1 MQPPP
6 GLPQA
11 WGVTG
16 AEWARRTPTDDL
28 AAPGTARLQRAVD
41 CAVPPEQLWPWL
53 CQLRVAP
60 YSYDLVDNLGRR
72 SPRTLVPGLTDL
84 AVGQQAVA
92 VFEIAAFTTG
102 ASLTLRPRPGRWART
117 FGDLLI
123 GYDVAPAA
131 PGSRL
136 VGTLRFRAHDG
147 RLGRAADTAVAW
159 GDLVMMRKQLRTLA
173 SLAAG
178 PGGRGSTRSR
188 LGPPE
193 PRG

>member
-1 MQPPP
+1 MLPPP

-16 AEWARRTPTDDL
+16 EEWARRTPTDDL

-41 CAVPPEQLWPWL
+41 CAAPPEQLWPWL

-60 YSYDLVDNLGRR
+60 YSYDLVDNLGQR
-72 SPRTLVPGLTDL
+72 SPRTLTPGLTDL
-84 AVGQQAVA
+84 ATGQQAVA

-102 ASLTLRPRPGRWART
+102 ESLTLRPRPGRWARI

-123 GYDVAPAA
+123 GYDVSPGGRLET
-131 PGSRL
+131 PSGSRL
-136 VGTLRFRAHDG
+136 IGTLRFRAHDG
-147 RLGRAADTAVAW
+147 LLGRAVDSAVAW

-173 SLAAG
+173 SLA
-178 PGGRGSTRSR
+178 
-188 LGPPE
+188 E
-193 PRG
+193 K